1 MREISYAVYEYPFC
15 RLKIGCTDEAVQY
28 VLFTDEAAGGAR
40 TPLSDRADA
49 QLREYFAGT
58 RREFDLPLAPEGTA
72 FRKQV
77 WAALLEIPYGETRSY
92 REIAERIG
100 SPKAVR
106 AVGGANH
113 HNPISI
119 LIPCHRVVGAG
130 GGLTGYA
137 GGLETKAQL
146 LALEGA
152 RG

>member
-1 MREISYAVYEYPFC
+1 MKDISYVVYEYPFC
-15 RLKIGCTDEAVQY
+15 RLKIGCTDEAVCA
-28 VLFTDEAAGGAR
+28 VLFTDEAVGGAH
-40 TPLSDRADA
+40 TPLSDRADL
-49 QLREYFAGT
+49 QLREYFAGE

-72 FRKQV
+72 FRKRV
-77 WAALLEIPYGETRSY
+77 WTALCEVPYGETRSY

-119 LIPCHRVVGAG
+119 LVPCHRVVGAG

-137 GGLETKAQL
+137 GGLETKERL